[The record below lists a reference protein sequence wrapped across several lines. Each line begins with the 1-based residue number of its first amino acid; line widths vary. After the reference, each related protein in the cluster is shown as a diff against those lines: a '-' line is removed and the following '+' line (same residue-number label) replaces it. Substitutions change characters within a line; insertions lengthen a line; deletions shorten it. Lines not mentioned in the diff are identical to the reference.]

1 MAYCNQ
7 CGAYI
12 PDGQTKCLACG
23 FDLNEPR
30 RAAGARQQEKSW
42 AEQEL
47 EREKREQER
56 QRKQEEYRQSAQEEY
71 ERRRAR
77 EEERRQRQEEYRRSA
92 QQEQERRQ
100 TQRAG
105 GSRPTA
111 GGGELSDLGARL
123 LAMVSYFN
131 FLWILPYLICPGNQF
146 VRFHARQGFALF
158 LFEIVAGVVTGFVGL
173 GWALNLF
180 GLFCAIKGI
189 VGALSGRME
198 PLPLVGRL
206 VDKFR

>member
-1 MAYCNQ
+1 MSYCNQ

-47 EREKREQER
+47 ERERREQER
-56 QRKQEEYRQSAQEEY
+56 RRKQEEYRQSAQEEY

-77 EEERRQRQEEYRRSA
+77 EEERRQQQEEYRRSA

-105 GSRPTA
+105 GSRPA

-189 VGALSGRME
+189 VCALSGRME

-206 VDKFR
+206 ADKFR